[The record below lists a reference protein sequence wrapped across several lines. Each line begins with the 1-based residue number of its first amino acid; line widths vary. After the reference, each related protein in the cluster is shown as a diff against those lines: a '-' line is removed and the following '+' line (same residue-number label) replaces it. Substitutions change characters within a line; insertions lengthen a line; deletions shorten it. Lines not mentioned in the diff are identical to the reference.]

1 MTDPTPVVDGFPGR
15 DELESLLREV
25 LPAGWADA
33 VRAGD
38 DDTLSA
44 FRSSI
49 DNPAIVAA
57 LGAAGWVA
65 PHFAV
70 EHGGRGLP
78 DDDARAALGL
88 LAAWE
93 VPHVPRGSGL
103 PLAAPTIRQ
112 WSTEE
117 TKRRLLPPLVTG
129 EERWCQ
135 LFSEPGAGSDMASLA
150 TTAVRDGDEW
160 IVNGQKVWTT
170 FGHESEMAMLIART
184 DPDAP
189 KHAGITYFGLDMRAA
204 GVEVRPLVN
213 IAGQLEFN
221 EVFLTDVRVP
231 DLNRISPVGEGW
243 AAAMTTLGAERHALS
258 GVRKKRKASDE
269 ILGGK
274 PLAEVVAMAG
284 VGELDSRRPRS
295 PRRCPHRRPPAAD
308 DRAAGPGIGG
318 RGSSGGSGGFDQQ
331 DRQGLDESAVAGAC
345 ARPAWRRCHGVARRR
360 RRGEGVDHAVP
371 PDPRE
376 QHRGRHVGDPTQHRR
391 RARPRAPPRTG
402 SVQGRPLAH
411 RPQILTTRRGSP
423 NPGLREPR
431 RSPHRQRPVGGGP
444 VNGISVFTDRS
455 A

>member
-1 MTDPTPVVDGFPGR
+1 MTDPTAAIGGFPGR
-15 DELESLLREV
+15 DQLESMLHDLL
-25 LPAGWADA
+25 PPGWANA
-33 VRAGD
+33 VHAGG
-38 DDTLSA
+38 DTTSSA
-44 FRSSI
+44 LRGSL

-70 EHGGRGLP
+70 EHGGRGLS
-78 DDDARAALGL
+78 DDEARAALGL

-112 WSTEE
+112 WSSEE

-231 DLNRISPVGEGW
+231 DHDRISPVGEGW

-258 GVRKKRKASDE
+258 GARKKRKASDE

-274 PLAEVVAMAG
+274 PLAEVVTMAEL
-284 VGELDSRRPRS
+284 GELDAIARNRLAVAHTADQLLQMTAQRARAAAAAGRPAGPEGSISKIAKASTNQRLQELALDFRGADATAWPVDDDEAKEWITQFLRTHANSIEGGTSEIQRNIVGERVLGLPREPDPFKGAPWRTVPRS
-295 PRRCPHRRPPAAD
+295 
-308 DRAAGPGIGG
+308 
-318 RGSSGGSGGFDQQ
+318 
-331 DRQGLDESAVAGAC
+331 
-345 ARPAWRRCHGVARRR
+345 
-360 RRGEGVDHAVP
+360 
-371 PDPRE
+371 
-376 QHRGRHVGDPTQHRR
+376 
-391 RARPRAPPRTG
+391 
-402 SVQGRPLAH
+402 
-411 RPQILTTRRGSP
+411 
-423 NPGLREPR
+423 
-431 RSPHRQRPVGGGP
+431 
-444 VNGISVFTDRS
+444 
-455 A
+455 